1 MIKHIKAQGSGEV
14 IVPVGDQKCGNEG
27 LVGMVVMFGLKGTA
41 GVARE
46 LKRSLSPTSCAKAGT
61 LP

>member
-1 MIKHIKAQGSGEV
+1 MIKLIKAQGSGEV
-14 IVPVGDQKCGNEG
+14 IVPVGDQKCANEG
-27 LVGMVVMFGLKGTA
+27 LVGMVVMVGLKRTA

-46 LKRSLSPTSCAKAGT
+46 LKRSLSPTSCAKAAT